1 MSPNMMPVLFVGHG
15 SPMNAIEDN
24 EFSRGWGTVATQ
36 LPLPSAIVCV
46 SAHWETIDTQVT
58 AMDRPRT
65 IHDFFGFPQALY
77 AIEYPAPG
85 QPTLAKGIQ
94 SLVKATRVA
103 LDLRWGLDHGTWSV
117 LRHMFP
123 NAQVPTVQLSL
134 DRTRSP
140 QEHYDLACE
149 FSGLRRQ
156 GVLVI
161 GSGNM
166 VHNLRLLNWEDMET
180 PYDWAQ
186 EADAELKRRILAH
199 DHGALIDHR
208 RLGTWAAL
216 AVPTLEHYLPMLYV
230 LALQEEGDAARFF
243 NESVLSSLSMTS
255 FVLAGAR

>member
-1 MSPNMMPVLFVGHG
+1 MSPSVMPVLFVGHG

-24 EFSRGWGTVATQ
+24 QFSRGWRAVAAQ
-36 LPLPSAIVCV
+36 LPRPAAIVCV
-46 SAHWETIDTQVT
+46 SAHWETIGTQVT
-58 AMDRPRT
+58 TMERPRT

-85 QPTLAKGIQ
+85 QPSLARGIQ
-94 SLVKATRVA
+94 SLVKATRVG

-123 NAQVPTVQLSL
+123 DAQVPTLQVSL

-140 QEHYDLACE
+140 QEHYDLACGL
-149 FSGLRRQ
+149 SGLRRQ

-186 EADAELKRRILAH
+186 EADAELKRRIVAH
-199 DHGALIDHR
+199 DHAALIDHH

-230 LALQEEGDAARFF
+230 LALQEKGDETRFF
-243 NESVLSSLSMTS
+243 NERVLSSLSMTG

>member
-1 MSPNMMPVLFVGHG
+1 MSPNSMPVLFVGHG

-24 EFSRGWGTVATQ
+24 EYSRGWRTVAAQ
-36 LPLPSAIVCV
+36 LPPPAAIVCI
-46 SAHWETIDTQVT
+46 SAHWETSGTHVT
-58 AMDRPRT
+58 AMERPRT

-85 QPTLAKGIQ
+85 QPSLAKEIQ
-94 SLVKATRVA
+94 ALVEQTRVGQ
-103 LDLRWGLDHGTWSV
+103 DLRWGLDHGTWSV

-123 NAQVPTVQLSL
+123 DAQVPTVQVSL
-134 DRTRSP
+134 DRARSP

-149 FSGLRRQ
+149 LSALRRR

-166 VHNLRLLNWEDMET
+166 VHNLRLLNWEDIET
-180 PYDWAQ
+180 PYEWAQ
-186 EADAELKRRILAH
+186 EADAELKRRILTH
-199 DHGALIDHR
+199 DHQALIDHR

-230 LALQEEGDAARFF
+230 LALQEEGDEPRFF
-243 NESVLSSLSMTS
+243 NESVLNSLSMTG